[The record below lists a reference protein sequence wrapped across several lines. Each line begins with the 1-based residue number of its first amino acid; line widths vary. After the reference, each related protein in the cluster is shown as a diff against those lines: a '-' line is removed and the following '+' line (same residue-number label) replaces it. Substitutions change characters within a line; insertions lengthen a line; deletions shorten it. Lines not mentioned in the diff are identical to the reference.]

1 MRLLGLGMKVGLEL
15 LILLLPPPPAL
26 ELQSMAKHPNLFSL
40 IFSYPTRTISLD
52 NVREQGRLLRS
63 VKKQQEDIQSWTA
76 EGWVKQ
82 KGL

>member
-1 MRLLGLGMKVGLEL
+1 MKLLGLGMKVGLEL
-15 LILLLPPPPAL
+15 LILLPPPQAL
-26 ELQSMAKHPNLFSL
+26 ELQGMAKHPSLFSL
-40 IFSYPTRTISLD
+40 IFNYPTRTISLD

-63 VKKQQEDIQSWTA
+63 VKKKQEDIQSWTA